1 MDMKKKLRLL
11 QIGAGGWG
19 WSWIQFVLD
28 SPAWEL
34 AGVVI
39 RRDEVKKQVC
49 KGYGL
54 DEKTVYKSVKDALK
68 FAEADAALVVVPP
81 DVHLDVCLEVMDGGL
96 HCLVEK
102 PIAPTMKEAKTIV
115 EVAKK
120 AHSKLMVGQ
129 NYRFKQAPQTVKHL
143 IQKGLIGK
151 IGSAYVS
158 FHKAP
163 KYIGFRAEMAEPL
176 IIDLSI
182 HHFDQMRGILGLEP
196 INVFAHS
203 WNPHWSYFKGNP
215 VATLIFEMQSGAVCT
230 YTGDWVTQGVQ
241 TTWDGDWYIH
251 GDQGEIHWAR
261 NEVTARTVNIM
272 NEVYFEGTK
281 EQEGVLLADPVNL
294 QAQDRPYVL
303 LEFADSILNGREPET
318 SGEDNLLTLAMVL
331 GACRSIDEKR
341 PVSMEEIL
349 ES

>member
-1 MDMKKKLRLL
+1 MEKKLRIV
-11 QIGAGGWG
+11 QVGAGGWG

-34 AGVVI
+34 AGVVA

-49 KGYGL
+49 GHFGI
-54 DEKTVYKSVKDALK
+54 DEKIVYKSVGDAVEN
-68 FAEADAALVVVPP
+68 AEADAALVVVPP
-81 DVHLDVCLEVMDGGL
+81 EAHLDVSLELIEGGL

-102 PIAPTMKEAKTIV
+102 PLAPTMAEARRIV
-115 EVAKK
+115 DAAKK
-120 AHSKLMVGQ
+120 ADRKLMVAQ
-129 NYRFKQAPQTVKHL
+129 NYRFKRAPQTVKRL
-143 IQKGLIGK
+143 IQKGLIGGV
-151 IGSAYVS
+151 GSAYIS

-163 KYIGFRAEMAEPL
+163 QFTGFRAEMAEPL

-196 INVFAHS
+196 KSVLAHS

-215 VATLIFEMQSGAVCT
+215 VVTLIFEMQDGAVCT
-230 YTGDWVTQGVQ
+230 YTGDWVTRGVE
-241 TTWDGDWYIH
+241 TTWDGDWYIQ

-281 EQEGVLLADPVNL
+281 EQDGVLLADLVDLP
-294 QAQDRPYVL
+294 AQDRPYVL
-303 LEFADSILNGREPET
+303 LEFADSIVDGKQPET
-318 SGEDNLLTLAMVL
+318 SGEDNLATLAMVL
-331 GACRSIDEKR
+331 GACRSIEQKR

-349 ES
+349 TG